1 MENSNKALLIVDVQ
15 NGFVND
21 ATRHIVPKVEALQ
34 KQYAHVYATR
44 FINTEGSPYRK
55 LLDWHRFYASSDDVP
70 LAFQPVDGVIVIDK
84 HVYTCVTPAFL
95 DDLRSKGIEEVA
107 ICGIDTDACVSACAI
122 GLFENGIRPILLS
135 EACASHAGP
144 EYPPGRPPHTPTP
157 HRKEPDPMT
166 TPPTD
171 SDSPDTISRSPHREA
186 IQSEAGLRRVLAY
199 ICAQRHRR
207 LIAFAAVFLL
217 IYSVTRIPISI
228 VSSAVFGL
236 LIAFVNS
243 KDITVPPELWDLLL
257 SLMTIIPS
265 LIVTLLIFMRL
276 RKIYTKYI
284 PTG

>member
-1 MENSNKALLIVDVQ
+1 
-15 NGFVND
+15 
-21 ATRHIVPKVEALQ
+21 
-34 KQYAHVYATR
+34 
-44 FINTEGSPYRK
+44 
-55 LLDWHRFYASSDDVP
+55 
-70 LAFQPVDGVIVIDK
+70 
-84 HVYTCVTPAFL
+84 
-95 DDLRSKGIEEVA
+95 
-107 ICGIDTDACVSACAI
+107 
-122 GLFENGIRPILLS
+122 
-135 EACASHAGP
+135 
-144 EYPPGRPPHTPTP
+144 
-157 HRKEPDPMT
+157 MT

-284 PTG
+284 PTGQPMGASDFGELDG

>member
-1 MENSNKALLIVDVQ
+1 
-15 NGFVND
+15 
-21 ATRHIVPKVEALQ
+21 
-34 KQYAHVYATR
+34 
-44 FINTEGSPYRK
+44 
-55 LLDWHRFYASSDDVP
+55 
-70 LAFQPVDGVIVIDK
+70 
-84 HVYTCVTPAFL
+84 
-95 DDLRSKGIEEVA
+95 
-107 ICGIDTDACVSACAI
+107 
-122 GLFENGIRPILLS
+122 
-135 EACASHAGP
+135 
-144 EYPPGRPPHTPTP
+144 
-157 HRKEPDPMT
+157 MT

-171 SDSPDTISRSPHREA
+171 SDSPDTNPRSPTIEA
-186 IQSEAGLRRVLAY
+186 AQSEAGLRRVLAY

-207 LIAFAAVFLL
+207 LIAFTAVFLL

>member
-1 MENSNKALLIVDVQ
+1 
-15 NGFVND
+15 
-21 ATRHIVPKVEALQ
+21 
-34 KQYAHVYATR
+34 
-44 FINTEGSPYRK
+44 
-55 LLDWHRFYASSDDVP
+55 
-70 LAFQPVDGVIVIDK
+70 
-84 HVYTCVTPAFL
+84 
-95 DDLRSKGIEEVA
+95 
-107 ICGIDTDACVSACAI
+107 
-122 GLFENGIRPILLS
+122 
-135 EACASHAGP
+135 
-144 EYPPGRPPHTPTP
+144 
-157 HRKEPDPMT
+157 MT

-207 LIAFAAVFLL
+207 LIAFAAVFIL

-284 PTG
+284 PTGQPMGASDFGELDG

>member
-1 MENSNKALLIVDVQ
+1 
-15 NGFVND
+15 
-21 ATRHIVPKVEALQ
+21 
-34 KQYAHVYATR
+34 
-44 FINTEGSPYRK
+44 
-55 LLDWHRFYASSDDVP
+55 
-70 LAFQPVDGVIVIDK
+70 
-84 HVYTCVTPAFL
+84 
-95 DDLRSKGIEEVA
+95 
-107 ICGIDTDACVSACAI
+107 
-122 GLFENGIRPILLS
+122 
-135 EACASHAGP
+135 
-144 EYPPGRPPHTPTP
+144 
-157 HRKEPDPMT
+157 MT
-166 TPPTD
+166 TSPAD
-171 SDSPDTISRSPHREA
+171 SNSPDTNPRSPTIEA

-207 LIAFAAVFLL
+207 LIAFTAVFLL

>member
-1 MENSNKALLIVDVQ
+1 
-15 NGFVND
+15 
-21 ATRHIVPKVEALQ
+21 
-34 KQYAHVYATR
+34 
-44 FINTEGSPYRK
+44 
-55 LLDWHRFYASSDDVP
+55 
-70 LAFQPVDGVIVIDK
+70 
-84 HVYTCVTPAFL
+84 
-95 DDLRSKGIEEVA
+95 
-107 ICGIDTDACVSACAI
+107 
-122 GLFENGIRPILLS
+122 
-135 EACASHAGP
+135 
-144 EYPPGRPPHTPTP
+144 
-157 HRKEPDPMT
+157 MT

-207 LIAFAAVFLL
+207 LIAFTAVFL
-217 IYSVTRIPISI
+217 IIFSVTRIPISI

>member
-1 MENSNKALLIVDVQ
+1 
-15 NGFVND
+15 
-21 ATRHIVPKVEALQ
+21 
-34 KQYAHVYATR
+34 
-44 FINTEGSPYRK
+44 
-55 LLDWHRFYASSDDVP
+55 
-70 LAFQPVDGVIVIDK
+70 
-84 HVYTCVTPAFL
+84 
-95 DDLRSKGIEEVA
+95 
-107 ICGIDTDACVSACAI
+107 
-122 GLFENGIRPILLS
+122 
-135 EACASHAGP
+135 
-144 EYPPGRPPHTPTP
+144 
-157 HRKEPDPMT
+157 MT

-276 RKIYTKYI
+276 RKIYKKYI

>member
-1 MENSNKALLIVDVQ
+1 
-15 NGFVND
+15 
-21 ATRHIVPKVEALQ
+21 
-34 KQYAHVYATR
+34 
-44 FINTEGSPYRK
+44 
-55 LLDWHRFYASSDDVP
+55 
-70 LAFQPVDGVIVIDK
+70 
-84 HVYTCVTPAFL
+84 
-95 DDLRSKGIEEVA
+95 
-107 ICGIDTDACVSACAI
+107 
-122 GLFENGIRPILLS
+122 
-135 EACASHAGP
+135 
-144 EYPPGRPPHTPTP
+144 
-157 HRKEPDPMT
+157 MT
-166 TPPTD
+166 TPPAD
-171 SDSPDTISRSPHREA
+171 SNSPDTNPRSPTIEA
-186 IQSEAGLRRVLAY
+186 AQSEAGLRRVLAY

-207 LIAFAAVFLL
+207 LIAFTAVFLL